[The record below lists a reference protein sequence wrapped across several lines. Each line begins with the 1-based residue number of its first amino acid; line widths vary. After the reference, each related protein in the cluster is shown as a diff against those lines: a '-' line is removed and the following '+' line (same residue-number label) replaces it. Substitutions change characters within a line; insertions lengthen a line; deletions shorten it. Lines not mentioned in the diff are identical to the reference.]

1 MTGIRFVRGVI
12 PLSLKSR
19 MGFAIML
26 MGLILACGAALG
38 LVFMWIAAI
47 VVGLIGLAIVFTDE
61 DEDEGEEKDEG
72 GNKK

>member
-1 MTGIRFVRGVI
+1 M
-12 PLSLKSR
+12 SLKSR

-61 DEDEGEEKDEG
+61 DEDEDEDRGEDEDKDKDEDG
-72 GNKK
+72 KKK

>member
-1 MTGIRFVRGVI
+1 M
-12 PLSLKSR
+12 SLKSR

-61 DEDEGEEKDEG
+61 DEDEDEDESEEKGQEKKKENG
-72 GNKK
+72 GKRE